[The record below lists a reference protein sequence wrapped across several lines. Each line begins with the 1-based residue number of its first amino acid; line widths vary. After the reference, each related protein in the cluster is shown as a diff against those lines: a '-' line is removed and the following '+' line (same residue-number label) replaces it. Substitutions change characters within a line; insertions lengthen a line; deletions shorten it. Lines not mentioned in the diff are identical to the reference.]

1 MTQLGTRWMN
11 WDDWASICSMSL
23 PLLSHEG
30 VATCVKSW
38 NELIGSVTKKLK
50 SQGAKVDSEGS
61 VQP

>member
-1 MTQLGTRWMN
+1 MN